1 MKKFLMIFCMLLMN
15 NTWAQGLRVPQRIFN
30 YGLSYGPRGNSSYY
44 SAGYEFSKEKT
55 NAFIGIGYG
64 KLMAD
69 LNLFNPNTITINGRP
84 EEIYV
89 VLNYVY
95 TNKDYKWLI
104 LTGGAGLS
112 VDGGNQIILKT
123 AANLKLSY
131 PLYLTLSFYQTD
143 KPQFMIGGRLF
154 IF

>member
-30 YGLSYGPRGNSSYY
+30 YTLSYGPRGNSSYY
-44 SAGYEFSKEKT
+44 SVGYEFSPEKT
-55 NAFIGIGYG
+55 NASISVGYS
-64 KLMAD
+64 KIMAE
-69 LNLFNPNTITINGRP
+69 LNLFNPQVLTINGRP

-123 AANLKLSY
+123 TANLKLSY

>member
-1 MKKFLMIFCMLLMN
+1 MKKFLMILCVSMVGT
-15 NTWAQGLRVPQRIFN
+15 TWAQGVRIPQKIFN

-55 NAFIGIGYG
+55 NASIGIGYG
-64 KLMAD
+64 KLMAE
-69 LNLFNPNTITINGRP
+69 LNLFNPNTITINGKP

-89 VLNYVY
+89 GLNYVY

-104 LTGGAGLS
+104 LTGGAGYS
-112 VDGGNQIILKT
+112 VEGDNQLLLKVST
-123 AANLKLSY
+123 NLRVSY
-131 PLYLTLSFYQTD
+131 PLYITLTFYQTD
-143 KPQFMIGGRLF
+143 KPQFMVGGKLF

>member
-1 MKKFLMIFCMLLMN
+1 MLLMN

-30 YGLSYGPRGNSSYY
+30 YTLSYGPRGNSSYY
-44 SAGYEFSKEKT
+44 SVGYEFSPEKT
-55 NAFIGIGYG
+55 NASISVGYS
-64 KLMAD
+64 KIMAE
-69 LNLFNPNTITINGRP
+69 LNLFNPQVLTINGRP

-89 VLNYVY
+89 ILNYVY
-95 TNKDYKWLI
+95 TNKDYRWLI

-123 AANLKLSY
+123 TANLKLSY

>member
-15 NTWAQGLRVPQRIFN
+15 NTWAQGLRVPLRIFN

-44 SAGYEFSKEKT
+44 SVGYEFSKEKT
-55 NAFIGIGYG
+55 NASIGIGYG
-64 KLMAD
+64 KLMAE
-69 LNLFNPNTITINGRP
+69 LNLFNPNTITINGKP

-89 VLNYVY
+89 GLNYVY

-104 LTGGAGLS
+104 LTGGAGYS
-112 VDGGNQIILKT
+112 VEGDNQLLLKVST
-123 AANLKLSY
+123 NLRVSY
-131 PLYLTLSFYQTD
+131 PLYITLTFYQTD
-143 KPQFMIGGRLF
+143 KPQFMVGGKLF

>member
-1 MKKFLMIFCMLLMN
+1 MN

-64 KLMAD
+64 KLMAE
-69 LNLFNPNTITINGRP
+69 LNLFNPNTLTINGRP

-131 PLYLTLSFYQTD
+131 PLYL
-143 KPQFMIGGRLF
+143 K
-154 IF
+154 

>member
-1 MKKFLMIFCMLLMN
+1 MKKFLMILCVSMVGT
-15 NTWAQGLRVPQRIFN
+15 TWAQGVRIPQKIFN

-55 NAFIGIGYG
+55 NASIGIGYG
-64 KLMAD
+64 KLMAE
-69 LNLFNPNTITINGRP
+69 LNLFNPNTFTINGKP

-89 VLNYVY
+89 GLNYVY

-104 LTGGAGLS
+104 LTGGAGYS
-112 VDGGNQIILKT
+112 VEGNNQLLLKVST
-123 AANLKLSY
+123 NLRVSY
-131 PLYLTLSFYQTD
+131 PLYITLTFYQTD
-143 KPQFMIGGRLF
+143 KPQFMVGGKLF

>member
-30 YGLSYGPRGNSSYY
+30 YTLSYGPRGNSSYY
-44 SAGYEFSKEKT
+44 SVGYEFSPEKT
-55 NAFIGIGYG
+55 NASISVGYS
-64 KLMAD
+64 KIMAE
-69 LNLFNPNTITINGRP
+69 LNLFNPQALTINGRP

-89 VLNYVY
+89 ILNYVY
-95 TNKDYKWLI
+95 TNKDYRWLI
-104 LTGGAGLS
+104 LTGGGGLS
-112 VDGGNQIILKT
+112 IEGDNQIILKT
-123 AANLKLSY
+123 TANLKVSY
-131 PLYLTLSFYQTD
+131 PFYLTLSFYQTD